1 MVFAAYRGYRTWRDA
16 RIKQAHKDGRDEERA
31 RQQRELAARGIIL
44 PPEVERILYDETVAD
59 D

>member
-16 RIKQAHKDGRDEERA
+16 RIKQARKEARDEERA
-31 RQQRELAARGIIL
+31 RQMREFAARGIIL
-44 PPEVERILYDETVAD
+44 PPEIAAVLAGEPDED